1 MKNRYSSKIISSVL
15 SRACNLLKKARKL
28 QTPNRHD
35 DKNGVSVWE
44 IFSCSSH

>member
-1 MKNRYSSKIISSVL
+1 MKNRYSSKIISNVL
-15 SRACNLLKKARKL
+15 SRARYLLKEERKL

-44 IFSCSSH
+44 MFSCSSR